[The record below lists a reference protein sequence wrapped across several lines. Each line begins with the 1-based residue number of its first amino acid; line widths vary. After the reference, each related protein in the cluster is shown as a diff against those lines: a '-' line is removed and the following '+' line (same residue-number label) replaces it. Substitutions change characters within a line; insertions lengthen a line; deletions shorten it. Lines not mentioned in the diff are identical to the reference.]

1 MRSLFAALFCIPLG
15 FDTLEA
21 RRRGFDARG
30 PEDSPPSHAQLKL
43 HVVQLE
49 EVVSQVHVWTS
60 KVEADVLSLNK
71 RKEEL
76 ERQNEALAQRPE
88 LEKRV
93 KELQAEVQQLR
104 QRTQEL
110 EKEKEAVASERQRLE
125 EQLTESQANCTRLEE
140 ECRQHAAE
148 RERRAE
154 LENQQADVAR
164 SFAEL
169 QAVVAQLLP
178 WLGELDTQRSRLLEE
193 KGHAEAMATSLR
205 SELQRW
211 RMLWGSVPSTAVS
224 DAASRPSSAGR
235 MAPAARAGRRGP
247 GNQRRAASA
256 AGEKRGDTWNRRPS
270 PCRLRLSP
278 ERPDWAVTWPPNKE
292 GAATPGASEVLAALS
307 AELAKAAKA
316 APPAVGSTAASVQK
330 QLALQLQELLA
341 PAAKGAGAMPKA
353 AAKAPVSEPVAA
365 NAAAQPSSP
374 TGGAE
379 SAPARAAS

>member
-1 MRSLFAALFCIPLG
+1 M
-15 FDTLEA
+15 E
-21 RRRGFDARG
+21 
-30 PEDSPPSHAQLKL
+30 
-43 HVVQLE
+43 
-49 EVVSQVHVWTS
+49 
-60 KVEADVLSLNK
+60 K
-71 RKEEL
+71 RKQRRVFKDSQL
-76 ERQNEALAQRPE
+76 QALAQRPE

-93 KELQAEVQQLR
+93 KELQAEVQQLH

-110 EKEKEAVASERQRLE
+110 EKEKEAMASERQRLE
-125 EQLTESQANCTRLEE
+125 DQLTESQANCTRLEDRRGMQKRACRPFEIVRVRSAASTSNAASSKE

-211 RMLWGSVPSTAVS
+211 RMLWGSVPSTAVN

-235 MAPAARAGRRGP
+235 MAPPPRASRRGP

-256 AGEKRGDTWNRRPS
+256 AAEKRGDTWNRRPS

-316 APPAVGSTAASVQK
+316 APPAVGSAAASVQK
-330 QLALQLQELLA
+330 QAQVPCPRPQQRRQCPSLWQRTLQRSRLHQQ
-341 PAAKGAGAMPKA
+341 
-353 AAKAPVSEPVAA
+353 
-365 NAAAQPSSP
+365 AAQSQLRCVQLRKVFSL
-374 TGGAE
+374 A
-379 SAPARAAS
+379 

>member
-1 MRSLFAALFCIPLG
+1 M
-15 FDTLEA
+15 
-21 RRRGFDARG
+21 
-30 PEDSPPSHAQLKL
+30 
-43 HVVQLE
+43 
-49 EVVSQVHVWTS
+49 SQVHVWTS

-110 EKEKEAVASERQRLE
+110 EKEKEAMASERQRLE
-125 EQLTESQANCTRLEE
+125 EQLTESQANCSRLEE

-235 MAPAARAGRRGP
+235 TAPVARAGRRGS

-316 APPAVGSTAASVQK
+316 APPAVGSAAASVQK
-330 QLALQLQELLA
+330 QFALQLQELLA
-341 PAAKGAGAMPKA
+341 PAAKGTGAMPKA

-365 NAAAQPSSP
+365 NTAGQPSSP